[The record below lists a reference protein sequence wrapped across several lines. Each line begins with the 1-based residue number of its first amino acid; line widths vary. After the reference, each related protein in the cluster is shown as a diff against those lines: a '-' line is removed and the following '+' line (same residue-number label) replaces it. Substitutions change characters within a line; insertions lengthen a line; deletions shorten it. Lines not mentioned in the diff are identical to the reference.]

1 MDLRFAAS
9 IEYDGS
15 LFCGWQSQ
23 QGVPTVQDAV
33 ESALTSVADQ
43 PVKVVAAG
51 RTDTGVHSIGQII
64 HFDSQAVRTED
75 AWLRGGNTH
84 LPPGVS
90 IIWVKSVDD
99 HFHARFG
106 AIERAYRY
114 IILNRPVRP
123 SLYARKAGWDY
134 RYLDCENMQQGA
146 ACLVGKHD
154 FSSFRAAGCQASSP
168 CRHLRVLDIHRHGE
182 WVWFDVVAD
191 AFLHHM
197 VRNLVGTLSSV
208 GAGLHPPGWIRDVLM
223 SRERS
228 VAGVTA
234 MPDGLYLVRVDY
246 PSQFKLPPPA
256 PICRFW

>member
-1 MDLRFAAS
+1 MRFAAS
-9 IEYDGS
+9 VEYDGS

-23 QGVPTVQDAV
+23 LGVATVQDAV
-33 ESALTSVADQ
+33 EQALSKVADH

-64 HFDSQAVRTED
+64 HFDSEAVRSVD

-84 LPPGVS
+84 LPAGVS
-90 IIWVKSVDD
+90 ILWVERVDGQ
-99 HFHARFG
+99 FHARFG

-123 SLYARKAGWDY
+123 SLYAGKVSWDY
-134 RYLDCENMQQGA
+134 RYLDGERMRKGA
-146 ACLVGKHD
+146 THLLGEHD

-168 CRHLRVLDIHRHGE
+168 RRHLRALDIQRHGE
-182 WVWFDVVAD
+182 WIWFDVVAD

-208 GAGLHPPGWIRDVLM
+208 GAGLHPPEWIREVLN
-223 SRERS
+223 SRERK

-234 MPDGLYLVRVDY
+234 TPDGLYLVRVDY
-246 PSQFKLPPPA
+246 PEQFNLPPPA